1 MQVYNK
7 EKRGKEMRL
16 RKIAYALFIIATI
29 CLFTSCNKECKHK
42 KTVWIVDVEATC
54 VKNGIKHE
62 ECIKCHKKLTI
73 EEIKAPGHICN
84 NLGICNR
91 CGDEIPTQGLKYG
104 LNKEKNHYNV
114 SEYNGKDANVRI
126 PSMYN
131 GLYVTY
137 IASSAFL
144 DCKNLVSIIIPNSVT
159 NIGDCAFGG
168 CASLTNVYYNGTIE
182 DWCNISFSSSS
193 SNPMCYASHFYMLDE
208 NNEYK
213 EVTEIVI
220 PETVTKIGD
229 YKFYGFGNITNITI
243 PNSVISIGKSAFGG
257 CTSLTSMTLPFIG
270 NGGSETH
277 FGYIFGATYKS
288 VNYGY
293 VPTTLKEVTITG
305 YKGIGNF
312 AFGGCT
318 SLTNIIISGEVTKI
332 DFDAFF
338 GCTSLKSISIP
349 NSVKSIGQ
357 RAFSSCKSL
366 TNMVIPNSVTS
377 IEDLAFSECTSLMT
391 IFIPN
396 SVKSLGNS
404 VFYNCDNLTI
414 NCEASV
420 KPNEWKELWNY
431 SNCKV
436 VWGYKKN

>member
-1 MQVYNK
+1 LERQCILN
-7 EKRGKEMRL
+7 
-16 RKIAYALFIIATI
+16 
-29 CLFTSCNKECKHK
+29 
-42 KTVWIVDVEATC
+42 
-54 VKNGIKHE
+54 KNGQKMHE
-62 ECIKCHKKLTI
+62 K
-73 EEIKAPGHICN
+73 
-84 NLGICNR
+84 
-91 CGDEIPTQGLKYG
+91 
-104 LNKEKNHYNV
+104 
-114 SEYNGKDANVRI
+114 
-126 PSMYN
+126 
-131 GLYVTY
+131 
-137 IASSAFL
+137 
-144 DCKNLVSIIIPNSVT
+144 
-159 NIGDCAFGG
+159 G
-168 CASLTNVYYNGTIE
+168 CTSLTNVYYNGTIE

-377 IEDLAFSECTSLMT
+377 IGSSAFSGCNSLTYNIYDNCKYLGNDENPYLVLVKATNTSIQSISINPNTKFIGSSAFEGCTRLTSIEIPNSVTSIGGSAFEGCTSLT
-391 IFIPN
+391 SIEIPNSVTSIDHFAFYRCTSLKSIFIPN
-396 SVKSLGNS
+396 SVKSIGHHAFSSCKSLTSIVIPDS
-404 VFYNCDNLTI
+404 VTSIGDDAFEYCTSLTI
-414 NCEASV
+414 YCEALK
-420 KPNEWKELWNY
+420 KPSRWANNWNP
-431 SNCKV
+431 SNCNV
-436 VWGYKKN
+436 VWGYKKSN

>member
-1 MQVYNK
+1 
-7 EKRGKEMRL
+7 MRL

-168 CASLTNVYYNGTIE
+168 CTSLTNVYYNGTIE

-193 SNPMCYASHFYMLDE
+193 SNPMCYVSHFYMLDE

-318 SLTNIIISGEVTKI
+318 SLISGEVTKI

>member
-1 MQVYNK
+1 M
-7 EKRGKEMRL
+7 
-16 RKIAYALFIIATI
+16 
-29 CLFTSCNKECKHK
+29 HK
-42 KTVWIVDVEATC
+42 
-54 VKNGIKHE
+54 
-62 ECIKCHKKLTI
+62 L
-73 EEIKAPGHICN
+73 
-84 NLGICNR
+84 
-91 CGDEIPTQGLKYG
+91 
-104 LNKEKNHYNV
+104 
-114 SEYNGKDANVRI
+114 
-126 PSMYN
+126 
-131 GLYVTY
+131 
-137 IASSAFL
+137 
-144 DCKNLVSIIIPNSVT
+144 
-159 NIGDCAFGG
+159 
-168 CASLTNVYYNGTIE
+168 
-182 DWCNISFSSSS
+182 
-193 SNPMCYASHFYMLDE
+193 
-208 NNEYK
+208 NEY
-213 EVTEIVI
+213 
-220 PETVTKIGD
+220 D
-229 YKFYGFGNITNITI
+229 ITI
-243 PNSVISIGKSAFGG
+243 
-257 CTSLTSMTLPFIG
+257 IG

-293 VPTTLKEVTITG
+293 VPTTLKEVTING

>member
-1 MQVYNK
+1 
-7 EKRGKEMRL
+7 
-16 RKIAYALFIIATI
+16 
-29 CLFTSCNKECKHK
+29 
-42 KTVWIVDVEATC
+42 
-54 VKNGIKHE
+54 
-62 ECIKCHKKLTI
+62 
-73 EEIKAPGHICN
+73 
-84 NLGICNR
+84 
-91 CGDEIPTQGLKYG
+91 
-104 LNKEKNHYNV
+104 
-114 SEYNGKDANVRI
+114 
-126 PSMYN
+126 MYN

-144 DCKNLVSIIIPNSVT
+144 DCKDLVSIIIPNSVT

-168 CASLTNVYYNGTIE
+168 CTSLTNVYYNGTIE

-404 VFYNCDNLTI
+404 VFYNCDNLSI

>member
-168 CASLTNVYYNGTIE
+168 CTSLTNV
-182 DWCNISFSSSS
+182 
-193 SNPMCYASHFYMLDE
+193 
-208 NNEYK
+208 
-213 EVTEIVI
+213 
-220 PETVTKIGD
+220 
-229 YKFYGFGNITNITI
+229 
-243 PNSVISIGKSAFGG
+243 
-257 CTSLTSMTLPFIG
+257 
-270 NGGSETH
+270 
-277 FGYIFGATYKS
+277 
-288 VNYGY
+288 
-293 VPTTLKEVTITG
+293 
-305 YKGIGNF
+305 
-312 AFGGCT
+312 
-318 SLTNIIISGEVTKI
+318 
-332 DFDAFF
+332 
-338 GCTSLKSISIP
+338 
-349 NSVKSIGQ
+349 
-357 RAFSSCKSL
+357 
-366 TNMVIPNSVTS
+366 
-377 IEDLAFSECTSLMT
+377 
-391 IFIPN
+391 
-396 SVKSLGNS
+396 
-404 VFYNCDNLTI
+404 
-414 NCEASV
+414 
-420 KPNEWKELWNY
+420 
-431 SNCKV
+431 
-436 VWGYKKN
+436 